1 MPSRKKTTM
10 FASAFCTCVSSF
22 VLICVVLGTQQWVS
36 SDVLFSRTNTS
47 ITISLDYGLFR
58 GTCEQFVEAGLQVS
72 KQTFQGHR
80 DRSTQGVSSTLLT
93 CPFADSLSST
103 KTRSTNVAIIVI
115 LVLSLLTSLLS
126 SGFTCTNAVS
136 NPYQTF
142 LGPIGVYTWNSI
154 CGILVLIAMIL
165 FPVNIEAHGL
175 SEELAHGCST
185 SLQSHIR
192 SQHSY
197 GYSYWIMLLV
207 LFLNIA
213 SLIIIYFYE
222 HARYSKKKEQERPI
236 ENAPKDVI
244 LF

>member
-72 KQTFQGHR
+72 KQTFQ
-80 DRSTQGVSSTLLT
+80 V
-93 CPFADSLSST
+93 ADSLSST

-175 SEELAHGCST
+175 SEELARGCST

>member
-1 MPSRKKTTM
+1 MPSRKKTSM

-22 VLICVVLGTQQWVS
+22 VVICVVLATPQWVS
-36 SDVLFSRTNTS
+36 SEVRFSS
-47 ITISLDYGLFR
+47 IGSNVTISLRYGLFR

-72 KQTFQGHR
+72 KTNFQ
-80 DRSTQGVSSTLLT
+80 V
-93 CPFADSLSST
+93 ADFLSSPGC
-103 KTRSTNVAIIVI
+103 RGLIVATIVV
-115 LVLSLLTSLLS
+115 LVLALLSSLLS

-142 LGPIGVYTWNSI
+142 LGPVGVYTWNSV
-154 CGILVLIAMIL
+154 CGVLILIAMIL
-165 FPVNIEAHGL
+165 FPVNVEGNSL
-175 SEELAHGCST
+175 SEELAKGCST
-185 SLQSHIR
+185 SLQNHLGSK
-192 SQHSY
+192 HSY

-207 LFLNIA
+207 IFLNSA
-213 SLIIIYFYE
+213 SLIIIYFYD

>member
-10 FASAFCTCVSSF
+10 FACAFCSCVSSF
-22 VLICVVLGTQQWVS
+22 VVICVVLGTQQWAS
-36 SDVLFSRTNTS
+36 SDVRFSRPNASVTV
-47 ITISLDYGLFR
+47 SLSYGLFR
-58 GTCEQFVEAGLQVS
+58 GTCEQFVDPGLQVS
-72 KQTFQGHR
+72 KTTFQ
-80 DRSTQGVSSTLLT
+80 V
-93 CPFADSLSST
+93 ADSLSST
-103 KTRSTNVAIIVI
+103 KTRSLNVAIIVV
-115 LVLSLLTSLLS
+115 LVLSLLSSLLS

-142 LGPIGVYTWNSI
+142 LGPIGVYTWNSL

-165 FPVNIEAHGL
+165 FPVNVEANSL

-185 SLQSHIR
+185 SLQTHLGSKHN
-192 SQHSY
+192 Y
-197 GYSYWIMLLV
+197 GYSYWIMLLII
-207 LFLNIA
+207 FLNVA
-213 SLIIIYFYE
+213 SLIVIYFYD